1 MNDLHKRWLM
11 FLGFCIPSRYL
22 IAYVLSKLSEA
33 HLRIA
38 GLVLLLPVLG
48 FSYIYVT
55 KSRMT
60 GGETLGAPI
69 WWDFIRPLHAGLY
82 LVAALMALSGNS
94 RAYIPILADTTLG
107 LLAFLNYHF

>member
-11 FLGFCIPSRYL
+11 FLGLCIPSRYL

-55 KSRMT
+55 KF
-60 GGETLGAPI
+60 GG
-69 WWDFIRPLHAGLY
+69 
-82 LVAALMALSGNS
+82 
-94 RAYIPILADTTLG
+94 ILFDHSTPVSI
-107 LLAFLNYHF
+107 